1 MNKDKSTVSTSG
13 SVTCSLGGDSV
24 PIIVSVANAPIDAV
38 EVSITVTSY
47 NASATDAVDP
57 SAGITPES
65 TVLKFNT
72 GNKRGVLGFSCAAA
86 VTGTSLDYLLA
97 GTNKDNFKLS
107 ST

>member
-47 NASATDAVDP
+47 NA
-57 SAGITPES
+57 
-65 TVLKFNT
+65 
-72 GNKRGVLGFSCAAA
+72 
-86 VTGTSLDYLLA
+86 
-97 GTNKDNFKLS
+97 
-107 ST
+107 